1 MAGHS
6 KWANIKRKKARVDAE
21 RGKAFTKISRELLVA
36 AREGGPDPEENFR
49 LRLAI
54 DKARAANMPNDSVQR
69 VIKRGAGEAGAES
82 LEEITYEGY
91 GPGGVAIMVSAM
103 TDNRNRSAS
112 DIRHIFSKNG
122 GNLGETGCV
131 AWMFQKKGLIVVN
144 LDEIDMG
151 EDEFVDLAIE
161 SGAEDYESDGTSIE
175 VYTEP
180 EDFEEVEKFFES
192 EGVRFSTAEVTML
205 PQNTVKV
212 TGKAAQQVL
221 NLVESL
227 EDLDDVQ
234 QVYANFDIP
243 DEELEAV
250 AR

>member
-21 RGKAFTKISRELLVA
+21 RGKAFTKVSRELLIA

-54 DKARAANMPNDSVQR
+54 EKARAANMPNDSIQR
-69 VIKRGAGEAGAES
+69 SIKRGSGELGGES
-82 LEEITYEGY
+82 LEEVTYEGY
-91 GPGGVAIMVSAM
+91 GPGGVAILVSAM

-112 DIRHIFSKNG
+112 DIRHVFSKNG

-144 LDEIDMG
+144 LDEISMS

-161 SGAEDYESDGTSIE
+161 SGAEDYESDDTTIE

-192 EGVRFSTAEVTML
+192 KGITFSTAEVTML

-212 TGKAAQQVL
+212 AGKAAEQVL
-221 NLVESL
+221 NLVEAL

-243 DEELEAV
+243 DEEMEAI
-250 AR
+250 AH

>member
-1 MAGHS
+1 MPID
-6 KWANIKRKKARVDAE
+6 NI
-21 RGKAFTKISRELLVA
+21 
-36 AREGGPDPEENFR
+36 
-49 LRLAI
+49 
-54 DKARAANMPNDSVQR
+54 QR
-69 VIKRGAGEAGAES
+69 IINRGAGESGAES

-112 DIRHIFSKNG
+112 DVRYVFSKNG

-161 SGAEDYESDGTSIE
+161 SGAEDYQTDDTTVE

-192 EGVRFSTAEVTML
+192 RGVRFSTEEITML
-205 PQNTVKV
+205 TQNTVKV
-212 TGKAAQQVL
+212 TGKTAQQVL

-227 EDLDDVQ
+227 EELDDVQ

-243 DEELEAV
+243 DEELESAGG
-250 AR
+250 

>member
-1 MAGHS
+1 VAGHS
-6 KWANIKRKKARVDAE
+6 KWANIRRKKARVDAE

-36 AREGGPDPEENFR
+36 AREGGSDPLENFR

-54 DKARAANMPNDSVQR
+54 DKARAANMPNDNIQR
-69 VIKRGAGEAGAES
+69 IIKRGAGESGAES

-112 DIRHIFSKNG
+112 DVRYVFSKNG

-151 EDEFVDLAIE
+151 EDELVDLAIE
-161 SGAEDYESDGTSIE
+161 SGAEDYQTDDTTVE

-192 EGVRFSTAEVTML
+192 RGVRFSTAEVTML

-227 EDLDDVQ
+227 EELDDVQ

-243 DEELEAV
+243 DEELESAGG
-250 AR
+250 